1 MATMNANSAAS
12 LISAALAG
20 NTAAKEEKKA
30 AAMVYLNVGI
40 TIPLPNQQ
48 GEMVDTFVSLPFG
61 LPLDTMS
68 KMVAKGN
75 NQEWNQL
82 VDLKNGLLEALTKL
96 GNTQEPGTGKVIPK
110 LEVQVFHRKETSEPQ
125 AASGNA
131 MELIL
136 KALS

>member
-1 MATMNANSAAS
+1 MAVMNQESAAS
-12 LISAALAG
+12 LIAAAIGG
-20 NTAAKEEKKA
+20 NTSAKEEKKA
-30 AAMVYLNVGI
+30 AAMIYLNIGI

-48 GEMVDTFVSLPFG
+48 GEMVDTFVSLPYG

-75 NQEWNQL
+75 NQEWNTL
-82 VDLKNGLLEALTKL
+82 VELKNGLLQALTSL
-96 GNTQEPGTGKVIPK
+96 GNSQEPGTGKVIPK
-110 LEVQVFHRKETSEPQ
+110 LDVQVFHRKEISEPQ

>member
-1 MATMNANSAAS
+1 MATMNANAAS
-12 LISAALAG
+12 LIAAALGG
-20 NTAAKEEKKA
+20 NATAKEEKKQA
-30 AAMVYLNVGI
+30 QIYLNVGI

-136 KALS
+136 KALSA